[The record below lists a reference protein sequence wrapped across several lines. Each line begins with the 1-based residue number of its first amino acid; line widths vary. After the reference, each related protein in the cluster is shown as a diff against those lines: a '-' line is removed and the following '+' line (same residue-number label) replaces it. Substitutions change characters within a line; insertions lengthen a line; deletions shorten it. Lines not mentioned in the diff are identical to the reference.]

1 MDEVAFLNYLKM
13 QKKSQ
18 TTIDQYTRFI
28 KEFNSFLNEQKI
40 NINQASP
47 KDLKEYYKQ
56 LTRDLKQTSVNRHLW
71 ALLTFYRHTKNDLMY
86 CVANELLG
94 ISYLKNYRLK
104 EFEGVDQNY
113 IEILAAK
120 GITAAY
126 KLLNVGQTKEQR
138 KKLSEENSIPNDTI
152 LELVKLSDLARIPG
166 LKKKRARLFYD
177 AGLDTLDK
185 ISAYDDSED
194 LRSDLIHYVKQSKFP
209 GTAST
214 PTEAAHTLLLAKY
227 LERRIEY

>member
-1 MDEVAFLNYLKM
+1 
-13 QKKSQ
+13 
-18 TTIDQYTRFI
+18 
-28 KEFNSFLNEQKI
+28 
-40 NINQASP
+40 
-47 KDLKEYYKQ
+47 
-56 LTRDLKQTSVNRHLW
+56 
-71 ALLTFYRHTKNDLMY
+71 MY

-113 IEILAAK
+113 IEILATK
-120 GITAAY
+120 GIRTAY

-138 KKLSEENSIPNDTI
+138 KKLSEENAIPNDTI

-177 AGLDTLDK
+177 ADFDTLDK
-185 ISAYDDSED
+185 TSAYDDSEY
-194 LRSDLIHYVKQSKFP
+194 LRSDLIHYVKQSNFP